1 MGMTS
6 VDLGLRVIPN
16 KNLPDTWDY
25 QQSVNKVKSLIL
37 SFKNVTNEM
46 LHELWVARWNL
57 SDRGSRPN
65 RDDSQNWTG
74 YLSEIGLPSTTAH
87 RWLTQY
93 VPEEKR
99 KKTPEEIADHRRRIE
114 EANEAIKK
122 AQSTQGN
129 TEVRQRLHEAAKAKG
144 ESIDIDETFSKL
156 DGIIGDLADREAEKT
171 RFREKIKMTGD
182 NQKDPFFDVL
192 AEYLSS
198 LSDNQTMEAC
208 HNIIKYCK
216 RVVNNLH
223 VMGANGESE

>member
-37 SFKNVTNEM
+37 SFTNATIEM
-46 LHELWVARWNL
+46 LHELWVAREML
-57 SDRGSRPN
+57 SRTRPGAN
-65 RDDSQNWTG
+65 VSDETLPTWGQYIEAT
-74 YLSEIGLPSTTAH
+74 GLPRPTAH
-87 RWLTQY
+87 RWLSQY
-93 VPEEKR
+93 DPEERR
-99 KKTPEEIADHRRRIE
+99 KKTPEEIANQKRLIE
-114 EANEAIKK
+114 EANERIKESQ
-122 AQSTQGN
+122 QSSEPEGKERIN
-129 TEVRQRLHEAAKAKG
+129 IG
-144 ESIDIDETFSKL
+144 ETMSKL
-156 DGIIGDLADREAEKT
+156 GNIMGELADKEAEKAT
-171 RFREKIKMTGD
+171 MREKIRMTGD
-182 NQKDPFFDVL
+182 NQQDGFFDVL